1 MIKKIN
7 QIRYKIVK
15 EQAKTNDKIAKAK
28 EGKESRWL
36 WEFSKKLITFISISF
51 FIAMFFAGY
60 IMYKNYYF
68 DALYNWIDAWK
79 EIMVVGVFGYA
90 VKAGVENAIKIYSS
104 NKNKDNNNNDN
115 NNNDYSAM

>member
-7 QIRYKIVK
+7 QIRYKI
-15 EQAKTNDKIAKAK
+15 AK
-28 EGKESRWL
+28 ENATTYKKITKTKEEKDKRWL

-51 FIAMFFAGY
+51 FVAMFFAGY

-79 EIMVVGVFGYA
+79 EIMIVGIFGYA
-90 VKAGVENAIKIYSS
+90 VKAGVENAIKIYTS
-104 NKNKDNNNNDN
+104 NKDKN
-115 NNNDYSAM
+115 NNNDYNDNDYSAM

>member
-1 MIKKIN
+1 MMIKKIN
-7 QIRYKIVK
+7 QIRYKI
-15 EQAKTNDKIAKAK
+15 AK
-28 EGKESRWL
+28 ENATTYKKITKTKEEKDKRWL

-79 EIMVVGVFGYA
+79 EIMIVGVFGYA
-90 VKAGVENAIKIYSS
+90 VKAGVENAIKIYTS
-104 NKNKDNNNNDN
+104 NKDKDNNNDDN
-115 NNNDYSAM
+115 NDDYSAM

>member
-15 EQAKTNDKIAKAK
+15 EQSKTSDKIAKIK
-28 EGKESRWL
+28 EGKEKRWL

-79 EIMVVGVFGYA
+79 EIMIVGIFGYA
-90 VKAGVENAIKIYSS
+90 VKAGVENAIKIYTS
-104 NKNKDNNNNDN
+104 NKDKDNSDN

>member
-7 QIRYKIVK
+7 ETRYKIIK
-15 EQAKTNDKIAKAK
+15 EKAKTDDKIAKAK

-51 FIAMFFAGY
+51 FVAMFFAGY

-68 DALYNWIDAWK
+68 DALYNWIEAWK
-79 EIMVVGVFGYA
+79 EIMIVGVFGYA
-90 VKAGVENAIKIYSS
+90 VKAGVENAIKIYCSKRYHKEETDENDP
-104 NKNKDNNNNDN
+104 NKP
-115 NNNDYSAM
+115 AM